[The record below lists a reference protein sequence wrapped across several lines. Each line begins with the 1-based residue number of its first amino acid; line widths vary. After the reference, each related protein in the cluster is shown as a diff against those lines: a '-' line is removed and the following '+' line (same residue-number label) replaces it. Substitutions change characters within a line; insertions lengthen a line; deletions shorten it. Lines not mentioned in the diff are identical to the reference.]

1 MPTVHK
7 NGNDTCLV
15 WAALE
20 WVRMSAQSPAPNGT
34 APSVSSDF
42 LLEEIKNE
50 IMNVKSID

>member
-20 WVRMSAQSPAPNGT
+20 WFRMSAQSPAPNGT